1 MPKFK
6 PETTPR
12 WVKTLE
18 KKSVCY
24 WWGTIHHKFCEII
37 GVSFFVMFGDCLESR
52 WFWTRR
58 SWDYLNFKPFLCK
71 NWSNNIIHHKYLSSV
86 FPYFA
91 KYFYYIHCPYIFLC
105 CSSHTKSKAF
115 YSAYVTY
122 YYYLGQTM
130 YSRLQ
135 DHPHC
140 GVVCGPHRTVR
151 TAPTLK
157 A

>member
-71 NWSNNIIHHKYLSSV
+71 NWSNNIIHHTLVQYSLILQNI
-86 FPYFA
+86 FTTYN
-91 KYFYYIHCPYIFLC
+91 CPYIFLC
-105 CSSHTKSKAF
+105 CCSHKKSKAF
-115 YSAYVTY
+115 YSTYVTY
-122 YYYLGQTM
+122 YYYLGQIK
-130 YSRLQ
+130 YNQSYWICALI
-135 DHPHC
+135 
-140 GVVCGPHRTVR
+140 TVY
-151 TAPTLK
+151 AYVM
-157 A
+157 